1 MNQHLFQTLLTTL
14 QLETLAAMLLDLE
27 DAATDWQ
34 HYPAD
39 APGEAEQQALTGLQ
53 TVIDELARRR
63 AVAEALDFDD
73 LLASLRAERNDP
85 GWLDERNRQTRDNWF
100 SDYD

>member
-34 HYPAD
+34 HYPED
-39 APGEAEQQALTGLQ
+39 APSETKQQALTGLQ

-63 AVAEALDFDD
+63 AAAESLDFDD
-73 LLASLRAERNDP
+73 LLARRRAEHDA
-85 GWLDERNRQTRDNWF
+85 GWLDERNRQTRQNWF